1 MNSIKRK
8 IDVAAKRKKADLVL
22 KNAKII
28 NLFTNEI
35 VEGNL
40 AIDNGYI
47 IGIGDYSGVEEI
59 DLLGKYIAPSFIDA
73 HVHIESSMTAPSEF
87 SKHILSRG
95 TTTIIADPHEIA
107 NVCGLTGIEYIL
119 DATEK
124 LPLNVFVM
132 LPSCVP
138 ATDFETSGA
147 ILNADSLEK
156 LINHKRVLGL
166 GELMDFPGVVSGSSK
181 IIDKL
186 NIAENKIIDGHG
198 PLIENEDLNAYVIAG
213 VKTEHEC
220 STKKEM
226 EDRLQRGMYVQIRE
240 GTAARNLE
248 DLIPHVTKDNLRR
261 CIFCTDDKHP
271 EDILKR
277 GHIDNNIRMAIKL
290 GLDPIDAIKM
300 ASLNSAE
307 CYGLKNTGAI
317 APGYIADM
325 VVFDDLLNID
335 IEMVFKNG
343 TLVARNKEIL
353 IDIEEHVDNRVL
365 SKVNIKE
372 FTKEDISLK
381 LKSNR
386 ARVIELVDHS
396 LVTKLI
402 ESEVTTENGEFKVD
416 PNEDIV
422 KIVLVERHTGSSKTA
437 VALVKGFGIKN
448 GAIGVTVA
456 HDSHNIIV
464 IGDSDDNIVKCINEI
479 KNIGGGIVISS
490 QGKVVDSLPL
500 KIAGLMSDITLEEVD
515 SKLQNMMK
523 ITRDLS
529 VSDKVDP
536 FMTLAF
542 LALPVIPEVKITDK
556 GLFDVVNFKFIDINP

>member
-8 IDVAAKRKKADLVL
+8 IDVAAKREKADLVI
-22 KNAKII
+22 KNAKVI
-28 NLFTNEI
+28 NVFTNEI

-47 IGIGDYSGVEEI
+47 IGIGNYIGEKEI
-59 DLLGKYIAPSFIDA
+59 DIKGKYIAPSFIDS
-73 HVHIESSMTAPSEF
+73 HVHIESSMSTPAQF

-107 NVCGLTGIEYIL
+107 NVCGLSGIEYIL

-124 LPLNVFVM
+124 LPLDVYVM

-147 ILNADSLEK
+147 VLNADSLEK
-156 LINHKRVLGL
+156 IINHERVLGL
-166 GELMDFPGVVSGSSK
+166 GELMDFPGVVAGNSK

-186 NIAENKIIDGHG
+186 HVADGKIIDGHG
-198 PLIENEDLNAYVIAG
+198 PLIENEELNAYVIAG

-248 DLIPHVTKDNLRR
+248 DLIPYVNKDNMRR

-277 GHIDNNIRMAIKL
+277 GHIDNNIRMAVKL
-290 GLDPIDAIKM
+290 GLDPVDAIKM

-307 CYGLKNTGAI
+307 CYGLKNKGAI

-325 VVFDDLLNID
+325 VVFEDLKDID
-335 IEMVFKNG
+335 IEMVFKDG
-343 TLVARNKEIL
+343 ALIAENKKML
-353 IDIEEHVDNRVL
+353 IEVEDHVDERVL

-372 FTKEDISLK
+372 FTKEDVALK
-381 LKSNR
+381 LNASR
-386 ARVIELVDHS
+386 ARVIELIDHS
-396 LVTKLI
+396 LVTKLV
-402 ESEVTTENGEFKVD
+402 EKDVLTENGEFNVN
-416 PNEDIV
+416 PEEDIV

-479 KNIGGGIVISS
+479 KHIGGGIVISS
-490 QGKVVDSLPL
+490 RGEVISSLPL
-500 KIAGLMSDITLEEVD
+500 KIAGLMSEKTLEEVD
-515 SKLQNMMK
+515 LDLQRMME
-523 ITRDLS
+523 ITRSLS
-529 VSDKVDP
+529 VSSKVDP